1 MASKVVAALDPR
13 WHGPVD
19 DALERGAALARDRDA
34 AEDLLRRPAATEADL
49 DRDGG
54 VVYGKGAA
62 VLRMMEAWIGADAFQ
77 RGVRAYLADHARGNA
92 TTDDLLDALAAHS
105 DAPGLARAFATFL
118 DQAGAPRVAAR
129 IDCTPG
135 AVKVTVHGILT
146 SGSSRH
152 GKLRRA
158 ALGSCWVNTYQR
170 SSTSWRNVP
179 TVQKSATG
187 AV

>member
-1 MASKVVAALDPR
+1 MA
-13 WHGPVD
+13 HGVPGLAITHGARDIDSTPPATTTSASPVLT
-19 DALERGAALARDRDA
+19 AMAALATA
-34 AEDLLRRPAATEADL
+34 VRPA
-49 DRDGG
+49 
-54 VVYGKGAA
+54 
-62 VLRMMEAWIGADAFQ
+62 
-77 RGVRAYLADHARGNA
+77 
-92 TTDDLLDALAAHS
+92 
-105 DAPGLARAFATFL
+105 
-118 DQAGAPRVAAR
+118 
-129 IDCTPG
+129 G